1 MKTRLLDTF
10 SAVAFIAVVIAAG
23 WVVFATSAP
32 ASDQSPAPRASAVQA
47 GGRNLIDIGTSEG
60 VFLVTIRSGTVTIES
75 ANILTLGP
83 TVVVPPVIVP
93 PVDPPP
99 VVVVPPPVTDPSQAF
114 AAALAKVTD
123 PGKVDTA
130 GKINS
135 MLTLLIDAAASG
147 KLTDLDSAKADLPTV
162 LTLATIGKAGWTD
175 FTALVKSQ
183 VEQATTIAAYATVL
197 KAASAELA
205 KVK

>member
-1 MKTRLLDTF
+1 MKPRLLDTF
-10 SAVAFIAVVIAAG
+10 SAVAFLAVVIAAG

-32 ASDQSPAPRASAVQA
+32 ASDQSPAVKASAVQA

-60 VFLVTIRSGTVTIES
+60 AFLVTIRGGTITIET

-83 TVVVPPVIVP
+83 TVVVPP

-99 VVVVPPPVTDPSQAF
+99 VVVVPPVVTDPAQAF
-114 AAALAKVTD
+114 AATLAKVTD
-123 PGKVDTA
+123 PGKVETA

-147 KLTDLDSAKADLPTV
+147 KLTDLDSAKKDLPTV

-183 VEQATTIAAYATVL
+183 VEQATTIAAYTTVL
-197 KAASAELA
+197 KAASTELA